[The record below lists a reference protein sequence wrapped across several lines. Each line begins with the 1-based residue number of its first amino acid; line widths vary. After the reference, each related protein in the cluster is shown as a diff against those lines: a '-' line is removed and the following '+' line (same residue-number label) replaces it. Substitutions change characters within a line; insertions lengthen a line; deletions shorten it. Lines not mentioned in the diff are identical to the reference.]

1 MLYKGTINAHIFQV
15 PGCIAVVAERVT
27 LRRVEKSAQ
36 KPAEGTSSGRLCLHF
51 FSVLCP
57 RSLRN
62 VATQLQLRHASA

>member
-1 MLYKGTINAHIFQV
+1 ML
-15 PGCIAVVAERVT
+15 GCIAVVAERVT
-27 LRRVEKSAQ
+27 LRRVKKCSA
-36 KPAEGTSSGRLCLHF
+36 KTGRLCFHF